1 MNFKGPLPWYHSIG
15 ELAILL
21 TWIANLSLLNKWS
34 NSKKKTLLLP
44 KSCPQFVAPAW
55 IFMARVEIDT
65 NFHLKVPPQPNYSW
79 GRSLNHCLCRFLR
92 LRHRSCPRI
101 CLRLCI
107 YLRFVNFHLK
117 LLPEPLWKVSTGV
130 EWIMTIS
137 ITKMNI
143 ILDALQI
150 HNYGSQGGNT
160 QWRWMYIFQST
171 VHCEE
176 IWAKDIK
183 DQTIKKLKSTWLF
196 LAFLNSWE
204 ILNDSF

>member
-101 CLRLCI
+101 CLRLSICI
-107 YLRFVNFHLK
+107 RFCQFSPQIAARAL
-117 LLPEPLWKVSTGV
+117 V
-130 EWIMTIS
+130 EGQHWCW
-137 ITKMNI
+137 MNH
-143 ILDALQI
+143 DNI
-150 HNYGSQGGNT
+150 H
-160 QWRWMYIFQST
+160 
-171 VHCEE
+171 H
-176 IWAKDIK
+176 KDEYHFGRP
-183 DQTIKKLKSTWLF
+183 S
-196 LAFLNSWE
+196 NP
-204 ILNDSF
+204 